1 MGRVLNATFASP
13 KYVDILPDALNVG
26 TPIDDEFVVSRS
38 KTGVLSRYGDTTWD
52 FSPYSAN
59 RVVFDFEELAGR
71 DGELASVLVREV
83 KLIMFM
89 MLFSGIKTAG
99 RKNQKANSLKAY
111 HSVVLDISKCAH
123 SVGVPLSEAAQ
134 SDAFLMAFKSSIVS
148 LEADTTLGHIKAL
161 LLFLSRAS
169 HTSSLAPYDIPI
181 VIPKNQLS
189 DVLIMID
196 KVRSAIDREV
206 ERTPLIPTRI
216 LSELISGCED
226 HVSKCAPYL
235 DGTISLVNKVYNDP
249 GTSPSYGINDSSA
262 KSAHSAFKG
271 RKSLKAKRGVGAEWS
286 WKTEKHTLVT
296 LEDAA
301 KEHDCLELFTLG
313 QSANIGFKSLKE
325 FLSSVRVAGEILVH
339 AYTGMR
345 LHEVRV
351 LPYDFFGRLEIYG
364 MNSIPVVKSFTSK
377 IDAKNYSEGTV
388 WVSSNRLEIVAK
400 VLQKIARIFYIFNSA
415 APVDVSKL
423 PIFISPLWGGTA
435 EPVHYDYP
443 LAKTGV
449 YQPET
454 KHPDPLWFLDRIA
467 IESSDIEEL
476 VTFDAFRD
484 WDKDSRFEVGKK
496 WPLASHQF
504 RRSVAVY
511 ASRSGMVSL
520 PSLAT
525 QFKHLSAAM
534 TAIYAENSS
543 FAKQILYKEGEIPA
557 THGVIK
563 DFQQAKVFNAA
574 TRFHE
579 VVIANQ
585 NRLRGGYG
593 KKIQRFKD
601 NGTLPLIMSDRVKT
615 EKAMSTGR
623 MSFVETMAGGCMR
636 NGGTC
641 KEYGLYEVTPCFGG
655 CPDAI
660 VDDGKAAVYVEGLEF
675 ELSYME
681 PGSLQYAAIQKE
693 IYDIKAKLSERVES

>member
-1 MGRVLNATFASP
+1 MSRVLNAIFTSP
-13 KYVDILPDALNVG
+13 KYVDILPDALDVG
-26 TPIDDEFVVSRS
+26 IPIDDEFVVSRS
-38 KTGVLSRYGDTTWD
+38 KTGVLSRYGDAKWD

-59 RVVFDFEELAGR
+59 RVVFNFKELAGR
-71 DGELASVLVREV
+71 DGELASVLVREA

-99 RKNQKANSLKAY
+99 KRKPKASSLRAY

-134 SDAFLMAFKSSIVS
+134 SDAFLMAFKSSLVS
-148 LEADTTLGHIKAL
+148 LEADTKLGHIKAL
-161 LLFLSRAS
+161 LLFLNRAS
-169 HTSSLAPYDIPI
+169 HANSLAPYNIPI
-181 VIPKNQLS
+181 VIPEDQLS
-189 DVLIMID
+189 DVLAMIE
-196 KVRSAIDREV
+196 KVRSTIDREI

-216 LSELISGCED
+216 LSELIAGCED

-235 DGTISLVNKVYNDP
+235 DGAISLTNKVYNDP
-249 GTSPSYGINDSSA
+249 DTSPSYGINNNSA
-262 KSAHSAFKG
+262 KSALSAFKG

-301 KEHDCLELFTLG
+301 KEHDCFELFTLG

-345 LHEVRV
+345 LHEVHV
-351 LPYDFFGRLEIYG
+351 LPYDFFGRLEIHG

-415 APVDVSKL
+415 APVDISRL
-423 PIFISPLWGGTA
+423 PIYISPLWRGA
-435 EPVHYDYP
+435 AKPVHYDYP

-449 YQPET
+449 YQPDT
-454 KHPDPLWFLDRIA
+454 KQPDPLWFLDKIT

-484 WDKDSRFEVGKK
+484 WDKDSRFEIGKK

-525 QFKHLSAAM
+525 QFKHLSVAM

-557 THGVIK
+557 THGVIR
-563 DFQQAKVFNAA
+563 DFQKAKLFNAA

-579 VVIANQ
+579 AVIANP
-585 NRLRGGYG
+585 NRLWGGYG

-601 NGTLPLIMSDRVKT
+601 NGTLPMIMSNRAKT

-623 MSFVETMAGGCMR
+623 MNFVETMAGGCIR
-636 NGGTC
+636 KGGTC
-641 KEYGLYEVTPCFGG
+641 EEYGVYEVIPCFGG

-660 VDDGKAAVYVEGLEF
+660 EKDGKAAEYVEGLEF
-675 ELSYME
+675 ALTHMD
-681 PGSLQYAAIQKE
+681 PGSPQYAAIQKE
-693 IYDIKAKLSERVES
+693 IYDIKAKLSERGES